1 MYYMTKIEDTVRIPP
16 YRFDDPLEEV
26 AIQTLNDTYNGR
38 LDKKLGLLI
47 CVNEIEEI
55 GEGRLIMGDGASY
68 HNVVFNAIFFKPEQ
82 QEVIDGEV
90 IEIAEFGAFVRIGP
104 MDGLVHVSQVTDD
117 YINYDSKRGA
127 LLAKESNKTLDEG
140 DLVRTRIVAISL
152 KDNSTKNT
160 KIGLT
165 MRQNNLGRF
174 EWIEEAKNKN
184 ITKVLL
190 GAYEGNIGSWKVM
203 EKCGGKLE
211 DIVIEDETGLPIK
224 RYWIDL
230 K

>member
-16 YRFDDPLEEV
+16 YRFEDPLEEV

-117 YINYDSKRGA
+117 YINYDSERGA

-174 EWIEEAKNKN
+174 EWIEEAKNKS
-184 ITKVLL
+184 KK
-190 GAYEGNIGSWKVM
+190 AKS
-203 EKCGGKLE
+203 
-211 DIVIEDETGLPIK
+211 
-224 RYWIDL
+224 
-230 K
+230 